1 MDKRA
6 REAVQ
11 WEVESMLDN
20 ELPDL
25 ASVSEA
31 VQTAVRREL
40 TDSLNPLF
48 DLNQLS
54 DAIMERVLDQL
65 DYDEALSL
73 LEDSISFDHG
83 PDLETI
89 VKIQAFLAN
98 HGFKTGGAS

>member
-1 MDKRA
+1 MDKAA

-11 WEVESMLDN
+11 WEVESVLDA

-31 VQTAVRREL
+31 VQKAVQREL
-40 TDSLNPLF
+40 VDSLSPLF
-48 DLNQLS
+48 SVNDL
-54 DAIMERVLDQL
+54 AETIMGKVLELL

-73 LEDSISFDHG
+73 LKDSISFDHG

-89 VKIQAFLAN
+89 EKIQAFLAN
-98 HGFKTGGAS
+98 HGIEVDDV